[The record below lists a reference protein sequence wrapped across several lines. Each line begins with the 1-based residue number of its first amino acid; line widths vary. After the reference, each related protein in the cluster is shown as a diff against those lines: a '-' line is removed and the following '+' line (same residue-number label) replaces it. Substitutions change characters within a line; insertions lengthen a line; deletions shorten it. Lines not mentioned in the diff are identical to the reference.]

1 MNKKEEPSM
10 LDKWRIRRETK
21 KIIKYEEEIKEL
33 IQRTKEKALETIKL
47 FQKMYYMEDKEGKE
61 LTQEE
66 LERMS
71 HEELIE
77 IAGSIRKVEVGL
89 VCTRAGIVDCQH
101 PALFDIGIQLS
112 IVPLV
117 TLPSIF
123 CSVGSKLVGSDSIA
137 FQSISDALTQYAELK
152 PPRVLQSSGSE
163 IASSEHGK
171 SDTIATPFW
180 VSPAIAKRIIK
191 FTRFPVASDA
201 IPKTNKNIFNFFILL
216 IFLRLSRF
224 GINLCCYD
232 LFGVGNS

>member
-77 IAGSIRKVEVGL
+77 IAETYLEEMRKE
-89 VCTRAGIVDCQH
+89 
-101 PALFDIGIQLS
+101 IG
-112 IVPLV
+112 
-117 TLPSIF
+117 
-123 CSVGSKLVGSDSIA
+123 
-137 FQSISDALTQYAELK
+137 AEK
-152 PPRVLQSSGSE
+152 E
-163 IASSEHGK
+163 
-171 SDTIATPFW
+171 
-180 VSPAIAKRIIK
+180 
-191 FTRFPVASDA
+191 
-201 IPKTNKNIFNFFILL
+201 
-216 IFLRLSRF
+216 
-224 GINLCCYD
+224 
-232 LFGVGNS
+232 